1 MKSAHLNHVLWLT
14 VATIFISTS
23 GTLGKYID
31 MPIPVIIWWR
41 CALASVFLF
50 VFCKYKQIK
59 LKIHSGPDKLT
70 FIISAIFLGAHWITY
85 FYALKVSNV
94 AIGMLSLFTFPLITA
109 FLEPLFSK
117 VKFDPIHILLGALV
131 LLGIYYLAPELD
143 LQSSALQGVLF
154 GILSAVCYAIRNLI
168 LKQHVTTYNG
178 SLLMFYQVLILTA
191 ILIPTLFIMDT
202 STIATQYPYVILL
215 ALLTTAIGHTL
226 FVNSLKYF
234 KTSTASIISSTQPV
248 FGIVIAFLF
257 LNEIPTW
264 NTFIGGTLIISTVV
278 IESIRSKDKSKQ

>member
-14 VATIFISTS
+14 LATIFISTS
-23 GTLGKYID
+23 GALGKYID
-31 MPIPVIIWWR
+31 MPIPVLIWWR
-41 CALASVFLF
+41 CALAAVFLF
-50 VFCKYKQIK
+50 LFCKYKKIK
-59 LKIHSGPDKLT
+59 LKVYSGSDKLT
-70 FIISAIFLGAHWITY
+70 FIISAVFLGAHWITY

-117 VKFDPIHILLGALV
+117 EKFDPIHIVLGALV
-131 LLGIYYLAPELD
+131 LIGIYFLAPELD
-143 LQSSALQGVLF
+143 FESSALQGVLF
-154 GILSAVCYAIRNLI
+154 GLISAVCYAIRTLM
-168 LKQHVTTYNG
+168 LKRHVGNYNG
-178 SLLMFYQVLILTA
+178 SMLMFYQVLILSA
-191 ILIPTLFIMDT
+191 LLIPSLAFMDT
-202 STIATQYPYVILL
+202 SSIATQYPYVILL

-234 KTSTASIISSTQPV
+234 KVSTASIIASTQPI
-248 FGIVIAFLF
+248 FGIIIAFLF

-278 IESIRSKDKSKQ
+278 IESIRSKSKSKQ

>member
-41 CALASVFLF
+41 CALASIFLF
-50 VFCKYKQIK
+50 VFCKYKKIK
-59 LKIHSGPDKLT
+59 LKIHTGPDKLT
-70 FIISAIFLGAHWITY
+70 FIISAVFLGAHWITY

-117 VKFDPIHILLGALV
+117 VKFDPMHIILGALV

-154 GILSAVCYAIRNLI
+154 GILSAVFYAIRNLM

-191 ILIPTLFIMDT
+191 VLIPTLFIMDT
-202 STIATQYPYVILL
+202 STIETQYPYVILL

-234 KTSTASIISSTQPV
+234 KASTASIISSTQPI
-248 FGIVIAFLF
+248 FGIIIAFFF